1 MLFEVLPQLPIGIY
15 VHFHDILETFEY
27 PEEWL
32 LGGRYWNEAY
42 FLRAFLTNHNA
53 WDIFF
58 FNNFVRN
65 RFEKF
70 LEEKMPLCLKDIGGS
85 LYIRRVS

>member
-1 MLFEVLPQLPIGIY
+1 VLFEVLPQLPIGIY

-32 LGGRYWNEAY
+32 LGGRYWNGAY
-42 FLRAFLTNHNA
+42 FPES
-53 WDIFF
+53 
-58 FNNFVRN
+58 
-65 RFEKF
+65 FEKF
-70 LEEKMPLCLKDIGGS
+70 LEEKLPLCLKDIGAS